1 MSLFSSAAFLDRVA
15 NPGAFLPLFDVIP
28 EVCLFV
34 KDRAHRYMKVN
45 RGELLMHG
53 CASEDEIVGKTDFD
67 FNPPALAAQYV
78 EEDKRVMQ
86 SRRPLL
92 DQIWL
97 VQHAD
102 GLPQWY
108 LCNKFP
114 LFDRNDTVV
123 GIAGVMWPCNRAGSA
138 PSDYKRMNPVY
149 DYVLAHYGEPIT
161 LEALARRAHL
171 SPSQLTRQ
179 FRKLFRMTPIDY
191 VLRVRLLMAR
201 RRLSQSHDAL
211 GTIALECGFY
221 DQSHFTRAFRASTGL
236 TPREFRRRFAANA

>member
-1 MSLFSSAAFLDRVA
+1 MSLPFSEAFLAQVA
-15 NPGAFLPLFDVIP
+15 SPSAFLPLFDVIP

-34 KDRAHRYMKVN
+34 KDREHRYMKVN

-53 CASEDEIVGKTDFD
+53 CASEEEILGKTDFD

-78 EEDKRVMQ
+78 EEDKRVMR

-97 VQHAD
+97 VQRAD

-108 LCNKFP
+108 LCNKLP
-114 LFDRNDTVV
+114 LFDRSDNVL
-123 GIAGVMWPCNRAGSA
+123 GIAGVMWPCHRAGSA
-138 PSDYKRMNPVY
+138 PDDYQRMIPVY
-149 DYVLAHYGEPIT
+149 EYVLARYGEPIT
-161 LEALARRAHL
+161 LEILAKRAHL

-211 GTIALECGFY
+211 GDIALECGFY

-236 TPREFRRRFAANA
+236 TPREFRRRFAAKD